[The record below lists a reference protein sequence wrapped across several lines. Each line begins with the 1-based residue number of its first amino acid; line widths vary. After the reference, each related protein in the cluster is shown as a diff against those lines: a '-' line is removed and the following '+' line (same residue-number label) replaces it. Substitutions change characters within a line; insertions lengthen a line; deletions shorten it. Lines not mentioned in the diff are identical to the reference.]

1 MLTIPVSIPG
11 EGARDYNIF
20 IGDSFDNKQIL
31 TLLQA
36 KKIMFIVDDK
46 AFYHHKTSLPQIL
59 QNSTTYVVRNAE
71 KSKNLQEIEK
81 ITSWAIEN
89 GFDRDAQ
96 VVSFGGGAVGDL
108 AGFFASVYMRGVSFV
123 QIPTT
128 LLAQVDASVGGKTAV
143 NACHAKNLIG
153 SFYQPQA
160 VAININVLRSLPK
173 RELYSGMAEAIKMG
187 IIGSKELFS
196 LAQQALKSGLTDIHD
211 VVAQS
216 VRLKMSIVRDDERD
230 VGQRMWLN
238 LGHTTAHALESV
250 TNYDKYLHGEAV
262 AFGCI
267 VAAQVSYKL
276 AMCCSETVKKIQ
288 QAFHHII
295 ANLAFDCLTA
305 DDIVTAMKYDKK
317 RQGDAIR
324 FIVPLAIGKV
334 QVVNNIDVNIVCEAI
349 AETLAKYKNV

>member
-11 EGARDYNIF
+11 EGAREYRIF
-20 IGDSFDNKQIL
+20 IGESFDDRQIL
-31 TLLQA
+31 TLLTA

-46 AFYHHKTSLPQIL
+46 AFSHHKTSLPQIL
-59 QNSTTYVVRNAE
+59 QDSATYVVRNAE

-108 AGFFASVYMRGVSFV
+108 AGFFASVYMRGVAFI

-143 NACHAKNLIG
+143 NACQAKNLIG
-153 SFYQPQA
+153 SFYQPKA
-160 VAININVLRSLPK
+160 VAINVNVLRSLPQ
-173 RELYSGMAEAIKMG
+173 RELHSGIAEAIKMG
-187 IIGSKELFS
+187 VIGSEQLFF
-196 LAQQALKSGLTDIHD
+196 LAQQALENGFSDVHD

-267 VAAQVSYKL
+267 VAAQVSHKL
-276 AMCCSETVKKIQ
+276 GMCCDETVKKIHR
-288 QAFHHII
+288 AFHRII
-295 ANLAFDCLTA
+295 ANLAFDFLIA
-305 DDIVTAMKYDKK
+305 NDIVTAMKYDKK
-317 RQGDAIR
+317 RQGDGIR
-324 FIVPLAIGKV
+324 FIVPLQVGKV
-334 QVVNNIDVNIVCEAI
+334 QIVNDIDVNIVEEAI
-349 AETLAKYKNV
+349 AEILAKYNDV